1 MNKKLV
7 SIILFFAFSL
17 MAKSQSKQQNNQAV
31 STSSV
36 DFYME
41 QYEFEEAEIQLKRN
55 IAMLKKK
62 RQPTEQAEQM
72 LKNIERSKRMLQ
84 ATEKV
89 TFIDSFVV
97 NKRIFLE
104 HIKLSTESGTLDT
117 YTHFFGTRDTMDCTV
132 FRSELGNKIYFSQID
147 EKGYQRL
154 FTSDLIGDKWNTP
167 IALKGLNEDDSQN
180 YPFLLS
186 DGMTLY
192 YAAKGEESLGGYDI
206 FVSRFNT
213 DEGKFLRPENIGM
226 PFNSPANDYMFAID
240 EINNLG
246 WLVTDRNQPE
256 DNVCIYV
263 FIPTETRE
271 IYNTTDTDTM
281 EIKRAARISSIS
293 ETWKKI
299 ESVESARLRL
309 ESVLNTEKE
318 TIKPKDFDFVI
329 NNQITYTLT
338 TDFKSPEAKRIIGSW
353 KESTDHLKQLDSQL
367 QGLRNEYASGNASRK
382 NQLKQQIL
390 TMEQNY
396 ENLINSTKEQ
406 EKKIRNAEIS
416 FLKK

>member
-1 MNKKLV
+1 MNKKFV

-17 MAKSQSKQQNNQAV
+17 TASSQSKQQINQAV

-41 QYEFEEAEIQLKRN
+41 QYEFEEAEIQLKKN
-55 IAMLKKK
+55 ITMLKKK
-62 RQPTEQAEQM
+62 RQSTEQAEQM
-72 LKNIERSKRMLQ
+72 LKEIERLKRMLL

-97 NKRIFLE
+97 NKINFLE

-117 YTHFFGTRDTMDCTV
+117 YTHFFGRRDTMDCTV
-132 FRSELGNKIYFSQID
+132 FRSELGNKIFFSQID

-167 IALKGLNEDDSQN
+167 VAIKGLNEDDSQN
-180 YPFLLS
+180 YPFLMS

-192 YAAKGEESLGGYDI
+192 YAAEGEESLGGYDI

-246 WLVTDRNQPE
+246 WFVTDRNQPE
-256 DNVCIYV
+256 DKVCIYV
-263 FIPTETRE
+263 FIPTDTRE
-271 IYNTTDTDTM
+271 IYNTADTI
-281 EIKRAARISSIS
+281 EVRRAARISSIS
-293 ETWKKI
+293 DTWKKT
-299 ESVESARLRL
+299 ELVESARIRL
-309 ESVLNTEKE
+309 ESALNTEKE

-338 TDFKSPEAKRIIGSW
+338 TDFKSPEAKRIIAGW
-353 KESTDHLKQLDSQL
+353 KENTSLLKQLHNQL
-367 QGLRNEYASGNASRK
+367 QELRNEYASGNASRK

-390 TMEQNY
+390 TLEQNY
-396 ENLINSTKEQ
+396 ENLIKNTKDQ